1 MTTHRECLAMHCEG
15 FLYQLVIWTSGP
27 LRIVAEA
34 VTEVAGRSR
43 HACVAQAIHVGH
55 TGKTKRQTEASRKE
69 AAHEA
74 GTACK
79 HAPQA
84 YHAMH

>member
-1 MTTHRECLAMHCEG
+1 MHCEG
-15 FLYQLVIWTSGP
+15 FLCQLVSWTSGP
-27 LRIVAEA
+27 LRIIAEA

-74 GTACK
+74 GNTACK

-84 YHAMH
+84 YPAMH